1 MATIPE
7 ITDIDILYSP
17 PKLAS
22 ALNRW
27 TQLSVAF
34 EQLYGRVPEF
44 IARSP
49 GRVNLIGEHIDYAGF
64 GVLPMAIE
72 DDCLI
77 AIASIPSHQ
86 SSIVKLANINP
97 KYPPVEFSP
106 LSPEEGFVDIQ
117 PEHHTW
123 SNYFLAGYRG
133 ALEDLGVKT
142 PPNGMLALMSGT
154 VPTGAGLSS
163 SSAFVCC
170 AVNATLQAQRS
181 RLPNPA
187 NLPTAHELAIISIRA
202 ERHVGTMGGGM
213 DQACSILSKPKSAV
227 FIEFHPVL
235 KVTPVFFPVT
245 TPALAFVIT
254 NTLVTS
260 DKAVTAPVRYNLR
273 VVETRGASR
282 ILARTLG
289 LTVPESGKMHLKQV
303 LDAHFEKVGLS
314 QTTTTATT
322 TTATTTTES
331 TKQKKTEAE
340 VDIEKLVEMGKIVE
354 RVFGTAEIKHGV
366 DYKTMCEMAGLDE
379 EEFRRLYIQQPI
391 QAEKFHLYRRAKHVF
406 SEEKRVVQFRDI
418 CEKAMEEEQAG
429 NKVEAESLF
438 VKLGGL
444 MDASQSSCHNLF
456 DCSCDELEELTTL
469 ARSAGAYGSRLTGA
483 GWGGAAV
490 SLVSEDKVPEFIER
504 IKKDFYGKHHP
515 HLTPEQL
522 DAAIFA
528 SAPSSGAAT
537 FVGHF

>member
-1 MATIPE
+1 MSTIPE
-7 ITDIDILYSP
+7 ITDIDVLYSA

-22 ALNRW
+22 ARLRW
-27 TQLSVAF
+27 TQLSIAF

-77 AIASIPSHQ
+77 AIARNPD
-86 SSIVKLANINP
+86 SSSVRLANSNP
-97 KYPPVEFSP
+97 EYPALEFTPHSADK
-106 LSPEEGFVDIQ
+106 GFVDIN
-117 PEHHTW
+117 PEQHVW

-133 ALEDLGVKT
+133 VLEDVGIKN
-142 PPNGMLALMSGT
+142 PHGMLALMSGT

-170 AVNATLQAQRS
+170 AVNATLQAQKS
-181 RLPNPA
+181 LVPAEKLPS
-187 NLPTAHELAIISIRA
+187 AHELAVISIRA

-245 TPALAFVIT
+245 IPPIAFVIT

-273 VVETRGASR
+273 VVETRGAAR
-282 ILARTLG
+282 ILARELG
-289 LTVPESGKMHLKQV
+289 LTVPASGKIHLKQV
-303 LDAHFEKVGLS
+303 LDAHFDKIGFHHEGKS
-314 QTTTTATT
+314 
-322 TTATTTTES
+322 
-331 TKQKKTEAE
+331 EAE
-340 VDIEKLVEMGKIVE
+340 ADIEKLIEMGKVVE
-354 RVFGTAEIKHGV
+354 RVFGTAEIKQGV
-366 DYKTMCEMAGLDE
+366 DYKTMCEMAGLGE
-379 EEFRRLYIQQPI
+379 EEFRKMYIQQPI
-391 QAEKFHLYRRAKHVF
+391 RAETFHLYRRAKHVF
-406 SEEKRVVQFRDI
+406 SEEKRVVQFRDT
-418 CEKAMEEEQAG
+418 CEKAMSQEEAG
-429 NKVEAESLF
+429 VQVDAKSLF

-444 MDASQSSCHNLF
+444 MDASQTSCHNLF

-490 SLVSEDKVPEFIER
+490 SLVAEDKVPEFIAR
-504 IKKDFYGKHHP
+504 IKKEFYGKHHP

-522 DAAIFA
+522 DAAVFA